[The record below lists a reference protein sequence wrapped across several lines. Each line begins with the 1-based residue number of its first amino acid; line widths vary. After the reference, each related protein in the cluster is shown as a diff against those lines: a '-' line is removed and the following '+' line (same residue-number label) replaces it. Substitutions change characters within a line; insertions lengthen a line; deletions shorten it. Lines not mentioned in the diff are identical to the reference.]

1 MKKTMLGGLEV
12 RVVKDD
18 EKTNTMLIQHGYVLS
33 HVAQYAMELFRHELT
48 AVEPLPVGAPVV
60 GLDTGFQ
67 PYQRTTIELSV
78 KRACDG
84 AEALFHEMNKRRWL
98 VAAPPLTEIVEP
110 RDSGVSFGM
119 HGRAAK

>member
-1 MKKTMLGGLEV
+1 MTKKMMPGGLEV

-18 EKTNTMLIQHGYVLS
+18 EKTNNMLIQHSYVLS

-48 AVEPLPVGAPVV
+48 AVEPVV
-60 GLDTGFQ
+60 SHSGDLGRFQ
-67 PYQRTTIELSV
+67 PYQRTIIELSV

-84 AEALFHEMNKRRWL
+84 AEALFAEMNKRRWL
-98 VAAPPLTEIVEP
+98 VAAPPLSEIVEP

-119 HGRAAK
+119 HGRSAK